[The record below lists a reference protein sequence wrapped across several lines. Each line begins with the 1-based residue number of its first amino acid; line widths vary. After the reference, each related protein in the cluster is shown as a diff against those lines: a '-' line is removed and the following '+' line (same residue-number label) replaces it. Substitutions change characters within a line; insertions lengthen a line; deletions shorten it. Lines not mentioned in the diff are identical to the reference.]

1 MTTSRK
7 KIDAIY
13 DLRRAAESK
22 ALAEKALE
30 ERPDPVR
37 RDELLNAQ
45 MKLEEKTVEAIEV
58 CHECG
63 YPREEGHQ
71 H

>member
-30 ERPDPVR
+30 ERPDGER
-37 RDELLNAQ
+37 RDALLSAQ
-45 MKLEEKTVEAIEV
+45 MKLEKKTVEAIEV

-63 YPREEGHQ
+63 HPRDPGHQ

>member
-1 MTTSRK
+1 MTSSRK

-13 DLRRAAESK
+13 DVRRAAESK

-30 ERPDPVR
+30 ERPDAR
-37 RDELLNAQ
+37 HRDALLSAQ
-45 MKLEEKTVEAIEV
+45 MTLEKKTVEAIEA

-63 YPREEGHQ
+63 YVHEPGHT

>member
-7 KIDAIY
+7 KIDAIF

-30 ERPDPVR
+30 ERPDPKR
-37 RDELLNAQ
+37 RDALLNAQ
-45 MKLEEKTVEAIEV
+45 IKLEEKTAEAIDV

-63 YPREEGHQ
+63 YARESGHQ